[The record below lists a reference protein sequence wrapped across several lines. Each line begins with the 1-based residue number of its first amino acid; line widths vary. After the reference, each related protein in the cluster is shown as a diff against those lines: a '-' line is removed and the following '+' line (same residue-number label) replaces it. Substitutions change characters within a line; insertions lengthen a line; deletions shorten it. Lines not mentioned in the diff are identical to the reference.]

1 MMDLSIEVGDQFK
14 RFSKNLGSSAV
25 VFDPMKRA
33 FQNISEQFIQF
44 HQRDRMRGRPGLI
57 MRSGSA
63 GMIGSRQW
71 SVDGERL
78 DDLTADVFW
87 SGAANKYVR
96 VHEYGATITPKR
108 ANWLVFKAADGG
120 WVRTKS
126 VTIPPR
132 LGWYD
137 AWERFAPNRGRIY
150 DRILRETVEGMTK

>member
-1 MMDLSIEVGDQFK
+1 MIDISIETGEQFD
-14 RFSKNLGSSAV
+14 RFAQRLGSPDLA
-25 VFDPMKRA
+25 FKPMKRA
-33 FQNISEQFIQF
+33 FQNIAEQFLQF
-44 HQRDRMRGRPGLI
+44 HQKDRMRGRPGLI

-71 SVDGERL
+71 SVVGERL
-78 DDLTADVFW
+78 ENLSADMFW

-96 VHEYGATITPKR
+96 VHEYGATIVPKR
-108 ANWLVFKAADGG
+108 AKFLVFKAADGA

-132 LGWYD
+132 LGWFD
-137 AWERFAPNRGRIY
+137 AWDRFAPNRGRIY